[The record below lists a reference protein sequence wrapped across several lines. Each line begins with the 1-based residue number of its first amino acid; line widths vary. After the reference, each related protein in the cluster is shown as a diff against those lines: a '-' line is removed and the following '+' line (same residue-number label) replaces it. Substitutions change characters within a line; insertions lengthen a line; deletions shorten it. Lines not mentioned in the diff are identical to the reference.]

1 MHMRFEEGL
10 QRTVLVAASQAQS
23 PLLASSNSD
32 SHCTCI
38 LASLTL
44 WWRFTFPG
52 KLSEQLESSLRI
64 AEATHC
70 RRVKESPARGRSF
83 LCFSRV
89 PVQFDP
95 PVTMSFLLPC
105 K

>member
-1 MHMRFEEGL
+1 M
-10 QRTVLVAASQAQS
+10 QRTVPVAAARAQP
-23 PLLASSNSD
+23 PLLAASNSD

-52 KLSEQLESSLRI
+52 RLSEQLGSSLRI

-70 RRVKESPARGRSF
+70 RRVKSPARGRSF
-83 LCFSRV
+83 LRFSRV

-95 PVTMSFLLPC
+95 PITVSFLLPC